1 MIALDFDGTLAPLVD
16 DPEDS
21 RMLPEARSALEA
33 LTRLD
38 GVSIALVSGRA
49 IESLARVAS
58 PLQEWFLVGSHGIE
72 ILSPGEVLDY
82 ETPWL
87 VPQRLQ
93 RGFEGV
99 VSHHPGTRLEV
110 KPFGL
115 ALHTR
120 GVEPSL
126 AREAE
131 KEAAAVCDEW
141 EGDLVIRSGHGIL
154 ECSVTEADKG
164 EGLLA
169 LVERTGASATLFA
182 GDDLTDEDGFAVLGD
197 QDFSL
202 RVGPGESRARFRI
215 ADAAEMAQILWRV
228 FELRSALS
236 SS

>member
-1 MIALDFDGTLAPLVD
+1 MV
-16 DPEDS
+16 
-21 RMLPEARSALEA
+21 
-33 LTRLD
+33 
-38 GVSIALVSGRA
+38 
-49 IESLARVAS
+49 
-58 PLQEWFLVGSHGIE
+58 H
-72 ILSPGEVLDY
+72 Y

-93 RGFEGV
+93 SGFEGV

-169 LVERTGASATLFA
+169 LVERTGASATFFA

-197 QDFSL
+197 RDISL
-202 RVGPGESRARFRI
+202 RVGPGESRAQFRI